1 MKRLIF
7 VVILVTLT
15 AFMLSSCNET
25 RKKTLARLLKTESG
39 DYENEKISKERIEE
53 LEEGIKEY
61 FDDVERVV
69 KANAEIGIY
78 YRMIALEYIDLEM
91 YHYALE
97 NLEKALKY
105 YPTHSVLSFY
115 AGLSIANIARAEV
128 KDSKRLSLL
137 YEAEN
142 YYITAIRIR
151 KGYANAIYALSVLYM
166 FDLNRPGEAGP
177 LLEEILLR
185 DPKNWEAKTLYARFK
200 VVSGDIDAAIE
211 LYNEISTD
219 AWDDEM
225 KEQAGRN
232 RDLLLGGQS

>member
-1 MKRLIF
+1 
-7 VVILVTLT
+7 
-15 AFMLSSCNET
+15 
-25 RKKTLARLLKTESG
+25 
-39 DYENEKISKERIEE
+39 
-53 LEEGIKEY
+53 
-61 FDDVERVV
+61 
-69 KANAEIGIY
+69 
-78 YRMIALEYIDLEM
+78 MIALEYIDLEM

-97 NLEKALKY
+97 NLKKALEY

-115 AGLSIANIARAEV
+115 AGLSVANIARAEIE
-128 KDSKRLSLL
+128 DSKRLSLL

-142 YYITAIRIR
+142 YYLTAIRIR
-151 KGYANAIYALSVLYM
+151 KGYANAIYALAVLYM

-211 LYNEISTD
+211 LYDEISAD

-232 RDLLLGGQS
+232 RDFLLGGNHDG